1 MTVNSF
7 YKSCLLT
14 KVHERQLSRVGIYN
28 NIVSAGDAIEEILD
42 GNLKSD
48 FWEFQEFHENQPKV
62 MPTKV
67 EKKTKYTGSKRKTIK
82 EIVIKVKNSSM
93 FYSLHS
99 LTRYRERSWGNQEIK
114 IDDFFSIDE
123 RWVKKLFDAGF
134 GSSYLDG
141 KNRGAFRQDILVPYG
156 DGAFLGDVGLM
167 GWYSPNRVDTYT
179 KSYHKGIPSNSMS
192 QVEKNE
198 VFLPIFTTR
207 TYIGREDFTWFQEDI
222 FRQYHSNDLDDAI
235 EIIKNNRMKEE
246 HWMYQL
252 NQ

>member
-1 MTVNSF
+1 MYVNSF
-7 YKSCLLT
+7 YKSSILT
-14 KVHERQLSRVGIYN
+14 KDCERQLSRVGIYN
-28 NIVSAGDAIEEILD
+28 NIVSGGDAVEEILA

-48 FWEFQEFHENQPKV
+48 YWEFQEFHKNQPKV
-62 MPTKV
+62 MPIKV

-123 RWVKKLFDAGF
+123 RWVKKLSNAGF
-134 GSSYLDG
+134 GSAKSISDG
-141 KNRGAFRQDILVPYG
+141 WRQDILFPFG
-156 DGAFLGDVGLM
+156 EGAFLGHIGVIPDCPKEDTFTTSFYKGKITKTYSVG
-167 GWYSPNRVDTYT
+167 GVRD
-179 KSYHKGIPSNSMS
+179 
-192 QVEKNE
+192 
-198 VFLPIFTTR
+198 FCPIFSCR
-207 TYIGREDFTWFQEDI
+207 TYVGRDKFTWFQEDI
-222 FRQYHSNDLDDAI
+222 FRQYHSNNLDDAI